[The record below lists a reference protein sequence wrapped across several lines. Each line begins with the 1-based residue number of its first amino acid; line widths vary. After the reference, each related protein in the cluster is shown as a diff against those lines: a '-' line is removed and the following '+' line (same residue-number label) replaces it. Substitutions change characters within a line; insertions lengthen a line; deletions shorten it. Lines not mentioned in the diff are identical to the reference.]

1 LSFKEDCR
9 VKILYIHTAVFIFT
23 NRYGKNIFRESVSSC
38 AAWIK
43 RGFALRSLTQDI
55 LLFNK
60 EIVLLGYRNVSHYSI
75 IYDAN
80 L

>member
-1 LSFKEDCR
+1 MKE
-9 VKILYIHTAVFIFT
+9 Y
-23 NRYGKNIFRESVSSC
+23 FRESVSSY

-43 RGFALRSLTQDI
+43 RVFALRMQPQDI

-75 IYDAN
+75 IYNVN